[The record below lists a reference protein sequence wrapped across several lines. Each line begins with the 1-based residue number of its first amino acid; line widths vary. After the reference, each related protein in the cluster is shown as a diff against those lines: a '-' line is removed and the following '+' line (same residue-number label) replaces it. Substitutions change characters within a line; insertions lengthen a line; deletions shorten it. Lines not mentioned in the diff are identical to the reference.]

1 MFFELNDGVPRFA
14 LGKVVLTEIRQ
25 GFDGMEEA
33 VQYERYLF
41 TEAEMAE
48 YQDAVLITQPAA
60 EILTRAQT
68 LIGKSRDF
76 SMMSHQFFRIG
87 FRVIKG

>member
-25 GFDGMEEA
+25 RLDGMEEA

-68 LIGKSRDF
+68 LIGKTLSKSEF
-76 SMMSHQFFRIG
+76 EKLLFAVEG
-87 FRVIKG
+87 VV